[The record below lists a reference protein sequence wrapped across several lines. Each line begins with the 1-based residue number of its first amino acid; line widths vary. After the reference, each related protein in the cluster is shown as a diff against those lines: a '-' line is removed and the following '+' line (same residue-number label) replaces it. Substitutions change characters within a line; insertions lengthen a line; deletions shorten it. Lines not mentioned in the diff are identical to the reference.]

1 MISLIFMAEQATK
14 HRKSSIKLA
23 AQRSANR
30 RQNKDYI
37 NKDIYKSLSIPMT
50 RTAAQ
55 KSANRRQTIYLSK
68 LHTIEDL
75 NIYLYYVSRLIYK
88 EMFSAELKKFTS
100 YSKMVK
106 AIQNALPTTIYLTI

>member
-1 MISLIFMAEQATK
+1 MISLMFMAEQATK
-14 HRKSSIKLA
+14 HRKTSIKLA

-30 RQNKDYI
+30 RQ

-75 NIYLYYVSRLIYK
+75 NIYLYYVSRLISK
-88 EMFSAELKKFTS
+88 EVFSAELKKFTS

-106 AIQNALPTTIYLTI
+106 AIQNALPTTIYFTI